1 MSRDEINSLIKVQPK
16 VQRLTGLRGMV
27 IGMMGGLNKDS
38 KRYKTLDEIQHELVL
53 EAADLLIEAWENP
66 VEKVV

>member
-66 VEKVV
+66 VEKVA